1 MILRPLSLAGYRP
14 LLEAGVRLFEWQ
26 GPMLHAKTAVADG
39 GWARVGSSNLNL
51 ASWIG
56 NYELDAVVEDT
67 AFAAEME
74 KMFLTDL
81 ERCTEIVLHP
91 RQRRHAMQAWREM
104 RAARRQAPPARP
116 LERGSA
122 GRAAAGALRLGRT
135 VGAAFSKERMLGS
148 TEAKIVAVL
157 GIAALALSAMALVW
171 PLIVA
176 VPFAVLGSWTAA
188 GLLARAYALRRERRA
203 LGLPPTRVT
212 RRQQAQV
219 DTPEAEARRQ

>member
-1 MILRPLSLAGYRP
+1 
-14 LLEAGVRLFEWQ
+14 
-26 GPMLHAKTAVADG
+26 
-39 GWARVGSSNLNL
+39 
-51 ASWIG
+51 
-56 NYELDAVVEDT
+56 
-67 AFAAEME
+67 
-74 KMFLTDL
+74 
-81 ERCTEIVLHP
+81 
-91 RQRRHAMQAWREM
+91 
-104 RAARRQAPPARP
+104 
-116 LERGSA
+116 
-122 GRAAAGALRLGRT
+122 
-135 VGAAFSKERMLGS
+135 MLGS